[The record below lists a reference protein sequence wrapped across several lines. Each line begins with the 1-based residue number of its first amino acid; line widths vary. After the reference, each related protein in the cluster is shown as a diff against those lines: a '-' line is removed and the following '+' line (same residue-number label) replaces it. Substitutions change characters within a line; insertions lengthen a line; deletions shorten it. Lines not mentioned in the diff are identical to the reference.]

1 MAAVI
6 VRAAVVLSLALN
18 VAAVALTARGDWEWL
33 FIIVVPFVLLGAL
46 MASKRRENPIGWLY
60 LAFGTIG
67 SLVLGAQAYAWQGL
81 VEAPGSLPAANL
93 AASIG
98 AHLWHPCFGL
108 LVFSFLLF
116 PRGQLL
122 SPRWRWVAWTTVV
135 VYGLLLLSGPFE
147 SSYLKEDSGL
157 PGTPLFHGT
166 VDHVASAIFSGAL
179 ILNVGLLVVAGC
191 SLVLR
196 LRRSHGEERQQ
207 VKVFVYAVAFVLFF
221 FPVGL
226 FGLGGAPVYLFPLI
240 PTSAAV
246 AILRYRL
253 YDIDVVINR
262 TLVYGGLTAILA
274 GAYLGSVLV
283 LQLLLSPSSDLAIAG
298 STLAVAALFRPMRTR
313 LQALVDRRFY
323 RSRYDAQRTLE
334 GFSARLRNEVALEAM
349 EADLS
354 AVVREAVHPAHVSLW
369 LVRR

>member
-1 MAAVI
+1 MI
-6 VRAAVVLSLALN
+6 VRAAVVLSVALN
-18 VAAVALTARGDWEWL
+18 VAAVALTPPSDWEWL
-33 FIIVVPFVLLGAL
+33 FIIVLPFTLLGAL

-60 LAFGTIG
+60 LAFGTVG
-67 SLVLGAQAYAWQGL
+67 SFVLAAQAYAWHGL
-81 VEAPGSLPAANL
+81 VSDPGSLPAANV
-93 AASIG
+93 AASLG
-98 AHLWHPCFGL
+98 VHLWHPSFGL

-116 PRGQLL
+116 PRGHLL
-122 SPRWRWVAWTTVV
+122 SPRWRWVAWATVV
-135 VYGLLLLSGPFE
+135 VYGAALLSGPFE
-147 SSYLKEDSGL
+147 SSFLKEDSGL
-157 PGTPLFHGT
+157 PGTPLFDGT
-166 VDHVASAIFSGAL
+166 VDRVASAIFAIAL
-179 ILNVGLLVVAGC
+179 ISNLVLLVLAGV
-191 SLVLR
+191 SLLLR

-207 VKVFVYAVAFVLFF
+207 VKVFVYAVSFVLFF

-226 FGLGGAPVYLFPLI
+226 FGLGGAPIYLFPLI
-240 PTSAAV
+240 PASAAV

-274 GAYLGSVLV
+274 GAYLASVLL

-298 STLAVAALFRPMRTR
+298 STLAVAALFRPVRTR
-313 LQALVDRRFY
+313 VQGLVDRRFY